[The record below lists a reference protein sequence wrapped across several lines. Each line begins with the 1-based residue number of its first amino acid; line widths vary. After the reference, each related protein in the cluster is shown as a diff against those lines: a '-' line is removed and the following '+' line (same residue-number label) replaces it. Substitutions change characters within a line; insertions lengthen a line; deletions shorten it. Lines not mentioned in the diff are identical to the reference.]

1 MNIEKMDSKTATY
14 IVLGCT
20 MVVLAVLVID
30 VQIAKQLASRA
41 QELDGLIRQN
51 TPKRPLVDVNEI
63 RRWNNEVARN
73 HGTVPGAPVNR
84 DNGSNPVDGNPGME
98 TGKDSTDSEI
108 PMEGWDV
115 FPVDRSQAHG
125 ARGSRNLAIPKN
137 GGTVEPE

>member
-1 MNIEKMDSKTATY
+1 MNLEKLDTKTATL

-20 MVVLAVLVID
+20 AVVLGVLVID

-73 HGTVPGAPVNR
+73 HGTASGDPVRRN
-84 DNGSNPVDGNPGME
+84 NGSDSVGGDSGME
-98 TGKDSTDSEI
+98 TRKDSPDSENT
-108 PMEGWDV
+108 PQGWDV
-115 FPVDRSQAHG
+115 FPIDRSQTHG
-125 ARGSRNLAIPKN
+125 GPGSGSLAFPS
-137 GGTVEPE
+137 GFGTVEPE